1 MSYEIVK
8 HWTSKAG
15 LKAWVLLVNG
25 GSHHCGYVEIPEAL
39 LDKNFYDYIC
49 DGEETLHIAVHGGV
63 TYQGVPQWADGIKV
77 IGYDC
82 AHAGDKLKCPKQFI
96 GSLRERLYE
105 DSYGVWRDEE
115 YCINEC
121 ESMADQLINLI
132 PKLGFNDEIQNSNG

>member
-49 DGEETLHIAVHGGV
+49 D
-63 TYQGVPQWADGIKV
+63 
-77 IGYDC
+77 
-82 AHAGDKLKCPKQFI
+82 
-96 GSLRERLYE
+96 
-105 DSYGVWRDEE
+105 DEE

-132 PKLGFNDEIQNSNG
+132 PKLGFNNEIQNSNG

>member
-49 DGEETLHIAVHGGV
+49 DDEETLHIAVHGGV
-63 TYQGVPQWADGIKV
+63 TYQGVPQWTDGIKV

-96 GSLRERLYE
+96 GSIRRNSMRILME
-105 DSYGVWRDEE
+105 YGEMK
-115 YCINEC
+115 NTA
-121 ESMADQLINLI
+121 SMNVKAWQT
-132 PKLGFNDEIQNSNG
+132 S